1 MQYNT
6 KKRRFKRFM
15 VKFLLIMFLFMSGV
29 AAIGWFGQKAE
40 REIERLT
47 PVVEAREI
55 GEIREI
61 GKEPTIQEYVF
72 EEVKKALGVKEAI
85 KAVSIVQCESGWNP
99 EATNVNKDKTIDRGL
114 WQINN
119 HFQKQVSGACAYDY
133 KCATKE
139 AIKIYQKR
147 GNWGAW
153 VCGK

>member
-1 MQYNT
+1 MKKT
-6 KKRRFKRFM
+6 KNKTLKNQ
-15 VKFLLIMFLFMSGV
+15 LIVITCLIIIASALIEAHYFATINDVGF
-29 AAIGWFGQKAE
+29 AE
-40 REIERLT
+40 AQ
-47 PVVEAREI
+47 VVEKV
-55 GEIREI
+55 
-61 GKEPTIQEYVF
+61 KEKNLSIQEYVF
-72 EEVKKALGVKEAI
+72 QEVEKALGMKEAI

-147 GNWGAW
+147 GNWSAW